1 MPLSKITNPFLGTPN
16 TRISSNSANTI
27 NVSVG
32 ATNPSVTIKGF
43 YNGDASNN
51 AVMVGINNANPT
63 RQLDIS
69 GTSGGTAA
77 EMNFTQPGTVRANGK
92 VWNVLVDGGGVSAN
106 ANFTIRRLTDDGTTD
121 PGGYGFSLNGNTGI
135 FTTNTARKISP
146 ASVPAGSVIQTK
158 WVDLSGTP
166 TYQATTATAANTGY
180 AAGFTPQYSTS
191 YIVHIVTIG
200 LYFVCDGQI
209 RIYRNGS
216 SASPSL
222 AGTARAFAYGEGEW
236 INDHDV
242 STFTWLD
249 GGAATTSP
257 ITYSLWASAG
267 GCGNVVKV
275 GTSGDFTP
283 SWLMM
288 EIAV

>member
-27 NVSVG
+27 NVSLG
-32 ATNPSVTIKGF
+32 GTNPTVTFKGF
-43 YNGDASNN
+43 YSDSANSSALI
-51 AVMVGINNANPT
+51 GINNLNPT

-69 GTSGGTAA
+69 GHGTSA
-77 EMNFTQPGTVRANGK
+77 EMNLTQPGTITANGK
-92 VWNVLVDGGGVSAN
+92 VWNLLVNGGGVSAN
-106 ANFTIRRLTDDGTTD
+106 SNFQIRRLNDDGTNEVA
-121 PGGYGFSLNGNTGI
+121 GYGFSLNGTTGV
-135 FTTNTARKISP
+135 FSTNTARKISP

-158 WVDLSGTP
+158 WVDLSGTAS
-166 TYQATTATAANTGY
+166 YQATTATSANTGY
-180 AAGFTPQYSTS
+180 AVSFTPQYSTS
-191 YIVHIVTIG
+191 YVVHIVTIS

-209 RIYRNGS
+209 RIYRNGAG
-216 SASPSL
+216 ASPSL
-222 AGTARAFAYGEGEW
+222 AGSARAFAYSAADW
-236 INDHDV
+236 INDNDV
-242 STFTWLD
+242 NTFTWLD

-257 ITYSLWASAG
+257 ITYSLWAMAG

-288 EIAV
+288 EIAA

>member
-1 MPLSKITNPFLGTPN
+1 MPLSKITNPFLATPN
-16 TRISSNSANTI
+16 TRISSESANTI

-32 ATNPSVTIKGF
+32 ATNPSVTIKGS

-51 AVMVGINNANPT
+51 AVLVGINNANPT

-77 EMNFTQPGTVRANGK
+77 EMNLTQPGTVRANGK
-92 VWNVLVDGGGVSAN
+92 VWNILVDSGTASAN
-106 ANFTIRRLTDDGTTD
+106 ANFTIRRLTDDGSAGVD
-121 PGGYGFSLNGNTGI
+121 GYGFGVNGNTGV

-158 WVDLSGTP
+158 WVDLSDRGA
-166 TYQATTATAANTGY
+166 YQASTATAANTSY
-180 AAGFTPQYSTS
+180 AVGFTPQYSTS

-209 RIYRNGS
+209 RIYRNGV

-222 AGTARAFAYGEGEW
+222 AGTARAFAYGAGDW
-236 INDHDV
+236 INDNDV
-242 STFTWLD
+242 NTFTWLD
-249 GGAATTSP
+249 TAASTTSQ
-257 ITYSLWASAG
+257 ITYSLWALAS
-267 GCGNVVKV
+267 GCGNTVKV
-275 GTSGDFTP
+275 GTSGDYSP

-288 EIAV
+288 EVAV